1 MPLTEFALNY
11 KKQITLNYH
20 QMVELSKALAH
31 RSVEYLKRIT
41 DESSDEE
48 MIEVYRENL
57 DTIIEISKII
67 NPLIDEAVLMMEFK
81 PKAILPKQKNYVSI
95 LVCDRFRE
103 LKLQSTR
110 QAKLDR

>member
-1 MPLTEFALNY
+1 MPLTEFALSY

-41 DESSDEE
+41 DESLDEE

-67 NPLIDEAVLMMEFK
+67 NPLIDEAVLINEANIASEEAKDLDDVDKFK
-81 PKAILPKQKNYVSI
+81 KFL
-95 LVCDRFRE
+95 E
-103 LKLQSTR
+103 E
-110 QAKLDR
+110 

>member
-67 NPLIDEAVLMMEFK
+67 NPLIDEAVLINEANIASEEAKDLDDVDKFK
-81 PKAILPKQKNYVSI
+81 KFL
-95 LVCDRFRE
+95 E
-103 LKLQSTR
+103 E
-110 QAKLDR
+110 

>member
-41 DESSDEE
+41 DESLDEE

-67 NPLIDEAVLMMEFK
+67 NPLIDEAVLINEANIASEEAKDLDDVDKFK
-81 PKAILPKQKNYVSI
+81 KFL
-95 LVCDRFRE
+95 E
-103 LKLQSTR
+103 E
-110 QAKLDR
+110 